1 MRPAFT
7 LFEVAIA
14 LAIATTAV
22 LTAAVVFP
30 TGVRAQQAARF
41 RLYAATKAMEICE
54 RNACANVA
62 NPALDHEACAPWDVG
77 YSYRSQSSDLET
89 KVSGHR
95 FGMHPLP
102 IAIAHRLDSDDD
114 EIQRLLDEGGYI
126 YYFAATGGGSWREDT
141 VPQSPPDDAQ
151 RVLVGVQ
158 GYAQNNAVNGFPLKA
173 WPYSVPYPSPPT
185 FMIHGTGDVAGPGGS
200 PRGRA
205 EFLPT
210 DPAGLYAWVGGAGVS
225 YLWESVSQPGD
236 VDIVE
241 SRKVFAWDE
250 AGVGYGYKPYFDAP
264 SAESAVR
271 YLQAALWWC
280 ERMGTGSLD
289 RFLAPTDPSLPIIDF
304 AQSALPPHK
313 QVLALRYLAHAGLAL
328 TRWFPFTG
336 GPGLQGGIAIPAV
349 TLDTRPSPPL
359 TVTHDLILF
368 WHATSLQLINR
379 FAASHPYDWGAPR
392 PLERAIMTD
401 WPLFE
406 YDLFAPPIGGTI
418 AGTAGG
424 GGVHADQWRL
434 LTPQPV
440 RNLGRSMSY
449 PAFDIDGA
457 TWPLAGGGTSGIWS
471 EPDPATGSGRTRF
484 SLCAPFAASERCRQL
499 VFWAVDWMS
508 YEDAETAPSAPVDAS
523 KYPKWAPVKEWG
535 TPWDFT
541 RMMNAAGAGP
551 GWSPDTWVD
560 HHLHT
565 WRNPEKQL
573 LYTRDMAGA
582 DGARGTAD
590 DIATGSDITG
600 DMVGNTDWSSF
611 PKDQG
616 AADAPVRVFNGMHG
630 ADRNFNHRLDR
641 GPLPPT
647 TRLRAQTIGRWN
659 YYDPRVH
666 VQLR

>member
-1 MRPAFT
+1 MS
-7 LFEVAIA
+7 LV
-14 LAIATTAV
+14 IATTAV
-22 LTAAVVFP
+22 VTAAMVFP
-30 TGVRAQQAARF
+30 TGVKAQQAARF
-41 RLYAATKAMEICE
+41 RLYAASKAMEICE

-77 YSYRSQSSDLET
+77 YTYRSQSSDLET

-102 IAIAHRLDSDDD
+102 VTIARRLDSDED
-114 EIQRLLDEGGYI
+114 EIQRLLDDGGYL

-151 RVLVGVQ
+151 RVIVGVQ
-158 GYAQNNAVNGFPLKA
+158 GYAQNNAVNAFPLKA

-185 FMIHGTGDVAGPGGS
+185 FMIHGTGDVAGPGGA
-200 PRGRA
+200 PRGRC
-205 EFLPT
+205 EFLPSA
-210 DPAGLYAWVGGAGVS
+210 PAGLEAWQGGAGVS
-225 YLWESVSQPGD
+225 YLWEAVSQPGD
-236 VDIVE
+236 ADLVASRMVFTSKAGE
-241 SRKVFAWDE
+241 SADGL
-250 AGVGYGYKPYFDAP
+250 AYGYKPYFDAP
-264 SAESAVR
+264 SAESATR

-280 ERMGTGSLD
+280 ERLGAGA
-289 RFLAPTDPSLPIIDF
+289 LADFIAPSDATRPIEDF
-304 AQSALPPHK
+304 SRSSLPPHK
-313 QVLALRYLAHAGLAL
+313 QVLALRYLAHAGLTM
-328 TRWFPFTG
+328 TRWFPYAG
-336 GPGLQGGIAIPAV
+336 GLDDGVAIPSA
-349 TLDTRPSPPL
+349 LLAGQPSPEL
-359 TVTHDLILF
+359 TLTHELIVF
-368 WHATSLQLINR
+368 WHATSLHLAHR
-379 FAASHPYDWGAPR
+379 FAASYPYDWGAPR

-401 WPLFE
+401 YPLFE

-418 AGTAGG
+418 AGSTT
-424 GGVHADQWRL
+424 HADQWRL

-440 RNLGRSMSY
+440 KNLGRSMSY
-449 PAFDIDGA
+449 PGFDIDNA
-457 TWPLAGGGTSGIWS
+457 TWTIAGGGASGIWS
-471 EPDPATGSGRTRF
+471 QGDPTTGSGRTRF

-523 KYPKWAPVKEWG
+523 KYPKWAPIQEWG
-535 TPWDFT
+535 TPWDFA
-541 RMMNAAGAGP
+541 RMMNAAGSGP

-573 LYTRDMAGA
+573 LYTRDMAGP
-582 DGARGTAD
+582 DGVDGTGD
-590 DIATGSDITG
+590 DVGTGSDVTT

-616 AADAPVRVFNGMHG
+616 AAPEPVRVFNGLYG

-641 GPLPPT
+641 GPLPRT

-659 YYDPRVH
+659 YYDTRVH